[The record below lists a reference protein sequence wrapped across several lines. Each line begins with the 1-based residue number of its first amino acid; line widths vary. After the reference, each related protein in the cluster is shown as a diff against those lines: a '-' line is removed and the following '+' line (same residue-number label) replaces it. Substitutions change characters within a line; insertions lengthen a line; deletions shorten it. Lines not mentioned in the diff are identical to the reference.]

1 MRGLVAPVPPHV
13 VHGIPGI
20 IYPLPLQNW
29 HFLVLS
35 TTSTSPFPP
44 QISHGLFRYFPV
56 PSQNLHVTIPG
67 SLGNFFT
74 SAFASDIL
82 NHITINLKLR
92 YKYFLLI
99 PISQKNRESRR
110 LSYFT
115 NCLLC
120 WDNECSLTG
129 AAVPFSE
136 CCLAE
141 FGSWVREVKVDQV
154 ICEACLD

>member
-1 MRGLVAPVPPHV
+1 MIGLVAPVPPHV

-20 IYPLPLQNW
+20 IYPLPLHHW

-35 TTSTSPFPP
+35 TTSTSPFPS
-44 QISHGLFRYFPV
+44 QTIQVTFWCLPV
-56 PSQNLHVTIPG
+56 PSQNLQFTIPG
-67 SLGNFFT
+67 TLGVLFISPF
-74 SAFASDIL
+74 SSDIL
-82 NHITINLKLR
+82 NHITINFKLS
-92 YKYFLLI
+92 YKHFLLI
-99 PISQKNRESRR
+99 PVSKKNRESRH
-110 LSYFT
+110 LAYFT

-120 WDNECSLTG
+120 WDNECSLTS

-141 FGSWVREVKVDQV
+141 FGSWVPEVKVNQF